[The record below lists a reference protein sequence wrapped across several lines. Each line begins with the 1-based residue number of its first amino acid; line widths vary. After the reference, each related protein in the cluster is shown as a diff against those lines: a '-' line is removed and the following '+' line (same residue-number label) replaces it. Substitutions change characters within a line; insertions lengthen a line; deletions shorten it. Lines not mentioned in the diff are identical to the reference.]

1 MKNQTFDRLTAARHY
16 GHDDMKMLD
25 KHIDY
30 ENTRAPAY
38 RAIVK
43 VAGELLYFPN
53 LTLAREHVRDNV
65 LSTSARK
72 KFAEM
77 QLGYVSD
84 VVAAEGWK
92 KKASKPKVAKP
103 VAEKQPKTN
112 INDRIIIS
120 MTVNDKRVKIECP
133 STKHAVE
140 LLKKL

>member
-16 GHDDMKMLD
+16 GHEDMKLLD

-38 RAIVK
+38 RAIVQQS
-43 VAGELLYFPN
+43 GELLYFPN

-65 LSTSARK
+65 LSASARK
-72 KFAEM
+72 KFAKT

-84 VVAAEGWK
+84 VVAVEGWK
-92 KKASKPKVAKP
+92 KTSKPKAPKP
-103 VAEKQPKTN
+103 AVEKQLKPNNK
-112 INDRIIIS
+112 DCIIIS